1 VPWLVIVRCRWG
13 YGSPE
18 TSCGRTFWSG
28 LARKRWR
35 PRESPSA
42 PSGATT
48 PWSRQPHITRY
59 PASGFEQT
67 AEQGGGWEDRGYPRE
82 TLNLFLNQAAGRTP
96 QRATGQAIAAAVLRP
111 RTRPESGPSRGTPC
125 IEANRHDATP
135 APFDRHMPNIARVY
149 PRVLPPESN
158 SPPPQFPSVRRPSGS
173 GYVHRG
179 AWAIPR
185 SRALGAIPT
194 LEARGDPRG

>member
-1 VPWLVIVRCRWG
+1 MRC
-13 YGSPE
+13 
-18 TSCGRTFWSG
+18 
-28 LARKRWR
+28 
-35 PRESPSA
+35 PSRVEA
-42 PSGATT
+42 PSLRRASSTASVSASAASQMGIRAVSGRGLSRAAPHHEVSRIWLRATAK
-48 PWSRQPHITRY
+48 H
-59 PASGFEQT
+59 
-67 AEQGGGWEDRGYPRE
+67 GGGWEDRGYPRE

-96 QRATGQAIAAAVLRP
+96 QRATAHAIAAAVLRP

-173 GYVHRG
+173 DYVHRG

-185 SRALGAIPT
+185 SRALGAIPA